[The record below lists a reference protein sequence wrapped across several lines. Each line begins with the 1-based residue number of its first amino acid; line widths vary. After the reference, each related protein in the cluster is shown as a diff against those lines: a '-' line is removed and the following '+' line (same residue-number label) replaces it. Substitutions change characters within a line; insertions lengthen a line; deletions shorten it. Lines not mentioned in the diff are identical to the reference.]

1 LFDEEN
7 NMTKLSLIIKNA
19 KQLLTLQSDK
29 KGPRI
34 GEEMQHLGIIEHGA
48 VAIDKAIIVDVG
60 KTDEILNKYTSEN
73 IIDANGKIVMPGFV
87 DPHTHPIFVQ
97 TRENELEM
105 RIKGKSY
112 KEISQSG
119 GGIRSSINAVRKA
132 SLEELVTLAEKR
144 INKMLQQGTT
154 TMEAKS
160 GYGLST
166 DSEIKMLR
174 AIEILNEKSDMD
186 IVPTFLGAHEFP
198 EEYKDNKDKYIRILV
213 DEMLPEVKRQGL
225 SKYCDIFCES
235 YVYNIDQSRYIL
247 GKAKE
252 MGFRIRMHADELEPT
267 GGAELSAEI
276 GAITADHLGATSDKG
291 IQAMKRAGVVPIL
304 LPGTTFSLGLDHYA
318 RARDMINAGL
328 AVTLATDYNPGS
340 CNCDSMQFIISLAC
354 IQMRM
359 LPAEA
364 IAASTINGAYSLEL
378 ADKIGS
384 IEKTKQADIVIMNI
398 PSYQYIPYHLGSN
411 CVDMVIKKGKTVFR
425 NDNNLELITRVQE

>member
-1 LFDEEN
+1 MN
-7 NMTKLSLIIKNA
+7 KVSLIIKNA
-19 KQLLTLQSDK
+19 KQLLTLQFGNCR

-34 GEEMQHLGIIEHGA
+34 GEEMQNLGIIENGA
-48 VAIDKAIIVDVG
+48 VAIDGQMIIDVG
-60 KTDEILNKYTSEN
+60 KTDDILDKYSARKV
-73 IIDANGKIVMPGFV
+73 IDATGKVVMPGFI
-87 DPHTHPIFVQ
+87 DPHTHPIFVH

-119 GGIRSSINAVRKA
+119 GGIRSSINAVRNA
-132 SLEELVTLAEKR
+132 SLDELVTLAERR

-166 DSEIKMLR
+166 ESEVKMLK
-174 AIEILNEKSDMD
+174 AIAILNEKTEMD

-198 EEYKDNKDKYIRILV
+198 EQYQDNRDEYIRILV
-213 DEMLPEVKRQGL
+213 EEMLPEVKKQGL
-225 SKYCDIFCES
+225 AKYCDIFCES
-235 YVYNIDQSRYIL
+235 YVYNIEQSRYIL

-252 MGFRIRMHADELEPT
+252 MGFKIRMHADELEPT

-276 GAITADHLGATSDKG
+276 GAMSADHLSATSDEG
-291 IQAMKRAGVVPIL
+291 IQAMKRAGVIPIL

-318 RARDMINAGL
+318 RARDMINEGL

-354 IQMRM
+354 IRM
-359 LPAEA
+359 KMFPAEA
-364 IAASTINGAYSLEL
+364 IVASTINSAYSLEL

-384 IEKTKQADIVIMNI
+384 IEKAKQADILIMNM
-398 PSYQYIPYHLGSN
+398 PSYQYLPFHLGSS
-411 CVDMVIKKGKTVFR
+411 CVDMVIKKGRIVFKS
-425 NDNNLELITRVQE
+425 IG